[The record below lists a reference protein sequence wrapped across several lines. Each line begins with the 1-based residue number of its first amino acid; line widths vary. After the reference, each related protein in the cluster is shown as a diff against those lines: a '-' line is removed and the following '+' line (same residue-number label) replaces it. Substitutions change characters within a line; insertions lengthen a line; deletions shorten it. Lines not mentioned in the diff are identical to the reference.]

1 MAVRVVDAARPSRP
15 FLDRPSGIT
24 VRMLTKSRYLVLIHG
39 RGGRFSENQTI
50 SWENPMSYA
59 ETILP
64 EFDQEM
70 ANTRKV
76 LERIPDDKLD
86 WKPHPKSHTIGW
98 NANHVADLPN
108 WLVMVLNTPSLDI
121 APVGGQAYTSPKL
134 SSRQD
139 ILELFDRNVA
149 AARKAITEVKEADAG
164 SPWSLLQA
172 GNPIFTMPRS
182 AVIRS
187 MVLNHLMHH
196 RAHLLVYLRLN
207 DVPVP
212 GMYGP
217 SGDE

>member
-1 MAVRVVDAARPSRP
+1 
-15 FLDRPSGIT
+15 
-24 VRMLTKSRYLVLIHG
+24 
-39 RGGRFSENQTI
+39 
-50 SWENPMSYA
+50 MSYA
-59 ETILP
+59 DTLLP

-86 WKPHPKSHTIGW
+86 WQPHPKSHTIGW
-98 NANHVADLPN
+98 NANHVADIPN

-121 APVGGQAYTSPKL
+121 APVGGQAYTSPELTRGKE
-134 SSRQD
+134 

-149 AARKAITEVKEADAG
+149 VARKAITEAKDVS

-172 GNPIFTMPRS
+172 GKPIFTMPRT

-207 DVPVP
+207 DIPVP

>member
-1 MAVRVVDAARPSRP
+1 
-15 FLDRPSGIT
+15 
-24 VRMLTKSRYLVLIHG
+24 
-39 RGGRFSENQTI
+39 
-50 SWENPMSYA
+50 MSYA
-59 ETILP
+59 ESILP

-98 NANHVADLPN
+98 NANHIADIPN
-108 WLVMVLNTPSLDI
+108 WLAMVLSTPSLDI
-121 APVGGQAYTSPKL
+121 APVGGESYVSPKL
-134 SSRQD
+134 TSRAE
-139 ILELFDRNVA
+139 IVEVFERNVA
-149 AARKAITEVKEADAG
+149 AARKAITEATDVT

-172 GNPIFTMPRS
+172 GRTIFTLPRA

-187 MVLNHLMHH
+187 MVLNHIIHH

>member
-1 MAVRVVDAARPSRP
+1 
-15 FLDRPSGIT
+15 
-24 VRMLTKSRYLVLIHG
+24 
-39 RGGRFSENQTI
+39 
-50 SWENPMSYA
+50 MSYA

-76 LERIPDDKLD
+76 LERIPDEKLD
-86 WKPHPKSHTIGW
+86 WQPHPKSHTIGW
-98 NANHVADLPN
+98 NANHVADIPN
-108 WLVMVLNTPSLDI
+108 WLVMVLNTRELDI
-121 APVGGQAYTSPKL
+121 APVGGEPYVSPKL
-134 SSRQD
+134 GSRPE

-149 AARKAITEVKEADAG
+149 AARKAITEAKEADMG
-164 SPWSLLQA
+164 SPWTLSHA

-182 AVIRS
+182 AVVRG

-207 DVPVP
+207 DIPVP

>member
-1 MAVRVVDAARPSRP
+1 
-15 FLDRPSGIT
+15 
-24 VRMLTKSRYLVLIHG
+24 
-39 RGGRFSENQTI
+39 
-50 SWENPMSYA
+50 MSYA
-59 ETILP
+59 ETVLP

-76 LERIPDDKLD
+76 LERIPDDKFD
-86 WKPHPKSHTIGW
+86 WQPHPKSHTIGW
-98 NANHVADLPN
+98 NANHIADMPN
-108 WLVMVLNTPSLDI
+108 WIVMVLNTPSLDI
-121 APVGGQAYTSPKL
+121 APVAGDSRTSGDSHTSASPKPTT
-134 SSRQD
+134 RAE
-139 ILELFDRNVA
+139 ILDLFDRNVA
-149 AARKAITEVKEADAG
+149 AAQKAITEAKDVE

-187 MVLNHLMHH
+187 MVLNHLIHH
-196 RAHLLVYLRLN
+196 RAHLIVYLRLN